1 MSHCVAFRSKMEVRS
16 VISASDFSKKQ
27 IVFVLFNEG
36 EKLCFSN
43 DNLVIKDSSGKIK
56 FQCTCYRIF
65 IVFAVGHT
73 TFTSAVIQKAQKFGF
88 YIALLTPGFKLYSI
102 MGAAKDGNTLLRR
115 KQYEYSGLDIAK
127 KLIENKISN
136 QAYELQSVRNKSE
149 NLKEAI
155 LLLKRYISD
164 VSKASTLN
172 ELMGYEGMAS
182 KVYFK
187 NHFNNIEWQG
197 RQPRIKKDYINSV
210 LDIGYTLLFT
220 YMDALLSAFGFDTY
234 CGVMH
239 RQFYMR
245 KSLVCDLVEPFR
257 TLIDHAV
264 KTGINIK
271 QIQENDFIEI
281 NHQFRL
287 KWDTN
292 GKYIE
297 ILMKPLIENKEDI
310 FNYVQT
316 YYRAFMKNLPA
327 DMFPCYY
334 IGGLK

>member
-1 MSHCVAFRSKMEVRS
+1 M
-16 VISASDFSKKQ
+16 ISTADFGKKQ

-43 DNLVIKDSSGKIK
+43 DNLVIKDSLGKIK

-65 IVFAVGHT
+65 IVFAVGQA

-88 YIALLTPGFKLYSI
+88 YIALLTAGFRLYSVI
-102 MGAAKDGNTLLRR
+102 GASKDGNTLLRR
-115 KQYEYSGLDIAK
+115 KQYEYTGLDIAK

-136 QAYELQSVRNKSE
+136 QVYELQSVRNKSE
-149 NLKEAI
+149 SLKEAI
-155 LLLKRYISD
+155 MLLKTYIPK
-164 VSKASTLN
+164 VSVASTLN
-172 ELMGYEGMAS
+172 ELMGYEGLAS

-187 NHFNNIEWQG
+187 NHFNNVAWQG

-220 YMDALLSAFGFDTY
+220 YIEALLSSFGFNTY

-257 TLIDHAV
+257 TLVDHEV
-264 KTGINIK
+264 KKGINIK
-271 QIQENDFIEI
+271 QIQENDFIKI

-287 KWDTN
+287 KWEEN
-292 GKYIE
+292 GKYVG
-297 ILMKPLIENKEDI
+297 ILMKPLIENKENI
-310 FNYVQT
+310 FNYIQT

-334 IGGLK
+334 MEN

>member
-1 MSHCVAFRSKMEVRS
+1 M
-16 VISASDFSKKQ
+16 INASDFSKKQ

-43 DNLVIKDSSGKIK
+43 DNLVIKDSLGKIK

-65 IVFAVGHT
+65 IVFAVGHA

-88 YIALLTPGFKLYSI
+88 YIALLTSGFRLYSVI
-102 MGAAKDGNTLLRR
+102 GASKDGNTLLRR
-115 KQYEYSGLDIAK
+115 KQYEYCGLDIAK
-127 KLIENKISN
+127 RLIENKISN
-136 QAYELQSVRNKSE
+136 QTHELQSVRNKSE
-149 NLKEAI
+149 SLKEAI
-155 LLLKRYISD
+155 TLLKSYIPRLS
-164 VSKASTLN
+164 SAASLN

-187 NHFNNIEWQG
+187 NHFNNVSWQG

-220 YMDALLSAFGFDTY
+220 YIDALLSAFGFDTY

-257 TLIDHAV
+257 TLIDHEVKKAV
-264 KTGINIK
+264 NIK
-271 QIQENDFIEI
+271 QIQENDFVES
-281 NHQFRL
+281 NRQFRL
-287 KWDTN
+287 KWKEN
-292 GKYIE
+292 GKYVG
-297 ILMKPLIENKEDI
+297 ILMKPLVENKEGI
-310 FNYVQT
+310 FNYIQA
-316 YYRAFMKNLPA
+316 YYRAFMKNLPV
-327 DMFPCYY
+327 DMFPFYC
-334 IGGLK
+334 IGEDK